1 MKKKVFDA
9 YRQRITTRTLT
20 HEWKTSVFN
29 RLHFRRFLP
38 LQFHFRIV
46 YFLIVV
52 IFVHL
57 LFAIHVT
64 QRFFSLPPVRLLIAK
79 QNTENPNAKM
89 GLNEWDPG
97 GEECAPYRNYAINKC
112 SEIKKT
118 VCQSYSLAQKN
129 MKKNT
134 HTKWTMKTR

>member
-9 YRQRITTRTLT
+9 YRQRSTTRTLT
-20 HEWKTSVFN
+20 HELKTSVFN

-38 LQFHFRIV
+38 LQFHLLIV

-52 IFVHL
+52 IFHL

-64 QRFFSLPPVRLLIAK
+64 QRFFSSPQVRLLIANK
-79 QNTENPNAKM
+79 NTENPNAKM
-89 GLNEWDPG
+89 GPNEWDPG
-97 GEECAPYRNYAINKC
+97 GEECAPYRNYAINTC
-112 SEIKKT
+112 SEIKRFPILLSRSNK
-118 VCQSYSLAQKN
+118 YE
-129 MKKNT
+129 KNT